1 MQNPVG
7 GPLTFK
13 VRGAET
19 GGVLTVLESEIAAGD
34 GPPYHVHAHEDETL
48 YVLDGSFRF
57 RLGDDVRAAPVGS
70 FVHVPRGLPH
80 CFQNVGD
87 DAGRLLVTFTPA
99 GMERFFERFAESSRH
114 SRARPRR
121 SNWPVLE
128 RARRSSEHLS
138 PFRVQASI

>member
-99 GMERFFERFAESSRH
+99 GMERFFERFAELTPQSSPAEAFKLAGAEAGLEVLGPPLAV
-114 SRARPRR
+114 SRPG
-121 SNWPVLE
+121 E
-128 RARRSSEHLS
+128 R
-138 PFRVQASI
+138 

>member
-1 MQNPVG
+1 MQLRPGAGTRVQNPVG

-48 YVLDGSFRF
+48 YVPDGSFRF

-87 DAGRLLVTFTPA
+87 DSVSRPD
-99 GMERFFERFAESSRH
+99 ER
-114 SRARPRR
+114 
-121 SNWPVLE
+121 
-128 RARRSSEHLS
+128 
-138 PFRVQASI
+138 